1 MKKHILIIIYL
12 VTNIF
17 SMHCSPLSND
27 TIELPR
33 FSADSINSL
42 IRKQQNEKYEKKFMQ
57 RSNTDMNDNLLNVS
71 DYTPPTPEVAGMNLY
86 GNIPVNEYTGT
97 PDISIPLYTLKSGQI
112 ELPIT
117 LSYHAS
123 GIKVAQEATWVGL
136 GWNLLAG
143 GCVTLNAVGNVDAC
157 SANYP
162 SWEEWEKIGRAH
174 V

>member
-97 PDISIPLYTLKSGQI
+97 PDISIPLYTLC
-112 ELPIT
+112 
-117 LSYHAS
+117 
-123 GIKVAQEATWVGL
+123 
-136 GWNLLAG
+136 LLY
-143 GCVTLNAVGNVDAC
+143 T
-157 SANYP
+157 SP
-162 SWEEWEKIGRAH
+162 SPRD
-174 V
+174 